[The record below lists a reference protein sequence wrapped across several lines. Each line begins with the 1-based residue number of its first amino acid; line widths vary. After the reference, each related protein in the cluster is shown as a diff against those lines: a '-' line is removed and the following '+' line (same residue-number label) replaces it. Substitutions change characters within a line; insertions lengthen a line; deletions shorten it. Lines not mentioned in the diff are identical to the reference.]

1 MIYPAK
7 IADQL
12 RALDHVVPLEKSDTA
27 GISVSFC
34 CGSFVRFNLAIDTKT
49 SVIRHVGFQSNG
61 CGYMLATAEV
71 LAESL
76 SGRELS
82 GLHGLNDLEMRKF
95 VVSSLGVI
103 GVGRS
108 ECVDSCIQAL
118 HKALADHRASRIE
131 EFAGEKALIC
141 SCFGV
146 TEDTIETIIRAGNIE
161 TVADVS
167 ATCNAGL
174 GCGSCR
180 MMIEEMIESARSQ
193 NLLAEI

>member
-7 IADQL
+7 IADKL
-12 RALDHVVPLEKSDTA
+12 LVLEHLGPVNEKDGA
-27 GISVSFC
+27 GIAVSFC
-34 CGSFVRFNLAIDTKT
+34 CGSFIRFNFAIDTEAAL
-49 SVIRHVGFQSNG
+49 IREVTFQSNG
-61 CGYMLATAEV
+61 CGFMLATAEV

-82 GLHGLNDLEMRKF
+82 GLGGLNDPEMRQF
-95 VVSSLGVI
+95 IESSLGEIAVD
-103 GVGRS
+103 RT

-146 TEDTIETIIRAGNIE
+146 TEDTIEMIIRGGNIGS
-161 TVADVS
+161 VDDVS
-167 ATCNAGL
+167 AKSNAGL

-180 MMIEEMIESARSQ
+180 MMIEEMIDLSGT
-193 NLLAEI
+193 